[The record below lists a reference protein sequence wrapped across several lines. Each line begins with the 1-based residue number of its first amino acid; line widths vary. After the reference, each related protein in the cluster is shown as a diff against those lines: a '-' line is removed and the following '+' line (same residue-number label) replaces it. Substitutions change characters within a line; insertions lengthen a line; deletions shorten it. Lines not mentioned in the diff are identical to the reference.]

1 MPGHRR
7 QVRSAPTLR
16 TPPHPAGPCEHRSTV
31 HRFPLALKALVA
43 LGILALVAATTA
55 YQALDKDLTLI
66 VDGEKREVSSF
77 ARTVG
82 SVLAAEDITPG
93 EHDIVA
99 PAPSSQVH
107 DGDTLVVRHGRLLT
121 LSVDGAPR
129 EVWTTALTV
138 DEALNQLGMRDRGD
152 YVSASRSRAIG
163 RDGLNLEVRT
173 PKAVTIAVD
182 NQQLPLTT
190 TAVNVRDALAEAK
203 VTLRP
208 ADTVAPALDSA
219 PVQGLA
225 ITVNRVEVKAGTEQ
239 QEIPFATKR
248 QEDAAL
254 PAGTRK
260 VTQSGVP
267 GVKEVTVEDTWTNG
281 ALTNRIVLGETVLR
295 QPVAA
300 ITLVGTKARPVSGA
314 GGSAGGLN
322 WAALARCESGGNPRA
337 VSANG
342 RYHGLYQF
350 SVATWAGVG
359 GSGSPSQASPAE
371 QTQRAQALYNKA
383 GRGQWPTCGRLL

>member
-1 MPGHRR
+1 MRR
-7 QVRSAPTLR
+7 FS
-16 TPPHPAGPCEHRSTV
+16 
-31 HRFPLALKALVA
+31 LAYKALIVLGIVA
-43 LGILALVAATTA
+43 LVGATTGFM
-55 YQALDKDLTLI
+55 ALNKDLTVI
-66 VDGEKREVSSF
+66 VDGETREVNSF
-77 ARTVG
+77 AKTVG
-82 SVLAAEDITPG
+82 SALAAEDITTG
-93 EHDIVA
+93 EHDIVS
-99 PAPSSQVH
+99 PAPSSPVQ
-107 DGDTLVVRHGRLLT
+107 DGDTLVVRHGRLLE
-121 LSVDGAPR
+121 LAIDGAQR

-138 DEALNQLGMRDRGD
+138 DEALKQLGLRDQGA
-152 YVSASRSRAIG
+152 YVSASRSRGIG
-163 RDGLNLEVRT
+163 RDGLELQVRT
-173 PKAVTIAVD
+173 PKAITIAVD

-219 PVQGLA
+219 PGQGLA
-225 ITVNRVEVKAGTEQ
+225 ITVNRVEVKTGTEQ
-239 QEIPFATKR
+239 QEIPFATER

-281 ALTNRIVLGETVLR
+281 ALTNRVVLGETVLR

-300 ITLVGTKARPVSGA
+300 ITRVGTKARPAGAVSGA

-322 WAALARCESGGNPRA
+322 WAALASCESGGNPRA
-337 VSANG
+337 VSPNG

-350 SVATWAGVG
+350 SVATWGAVG
-359 GSGSPSQASPAE
+359 GSGLPSQASPAE

-383 GRGQWPTCGRLL
+383 GRGQWPHCGRLL